1 MEFDMIHEK
10 TVKDAISGDV
20 EEVSR
25 QLSLR
30 EDMARLAETVKTIA
44 GRRGSTMAADIAE
57 GFDEA
62 RRYAG
67 TTGRSAEARFEG
79 SIATHP
85 LMAVG
90 LAAGAGFWSA
100 PCRGGERLLS
110 PPR

>member
-1 MEFDMIHEK
+1 M
-10 TVKDAISGDV
+10 SGDV
-20 EEVSR
+20 EEVNR
-25 QLSLR
+25 QLSALR
-30 EDMARLAETVKTIA
+30 DDLARLAETVKTIA

-90 LAAGAGFWSA
+90 LATGAGFLVGA
-100 PCRGGERLLS
+100 LS
-110 PPR
+110 RR